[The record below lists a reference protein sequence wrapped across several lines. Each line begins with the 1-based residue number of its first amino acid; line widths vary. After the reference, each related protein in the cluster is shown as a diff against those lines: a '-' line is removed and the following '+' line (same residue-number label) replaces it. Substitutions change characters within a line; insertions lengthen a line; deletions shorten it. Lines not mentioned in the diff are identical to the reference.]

1 MIESLLAPFYRLI
14 AFLPFESLQA
24 GFMQRAVLE
33 ILLLTPLCAL
43 CGSLVVQYR
52 MAFFSDA
59 VAHSAFTGVALG
71 LVLGIDPWLAVI
83 VFGLGTG
90 MAAIQLRR
98 RGEMAM
104 DTTLGV
110 LFSSAVALGLAI
122 ISTRKGLA
130 KTLPGF
136 LYGDILAIGDRDVF
150 LTGLLLAGTVAF
162 LLRFYNQLVY
172 TSLHEHLARISG
184 IRTSWLETAF
194 AALLALVVAFSIR
207 AVGILLVTALLVIPS
222 ATARNVAGNLRRQV
236 WCAILIALV
245 SGLTGLAASLTWD
258 MATGAAMILCASGCF
273 LVSLLA
279 RPAIGK

>member
-1 MIESLLAPFYRLI
+1 MAESLLYPFYRLI
-14 AFLPFESLQA
+14 ALLPFESLQA

-52 MAFFSDA
+52 MVFFSDA

-71 LVLGIDPWLAVI
+71 LVLGVDPWLAVI

-110 LFSSAVALGLAI
+110 LFSAAVALGLAI

-136 LYGDILAIGDRDVF
+136 LYGDILSISDRDVL
-150 LTGLLLAGTVAF
+150 LTAVLLIGTIAF
-162 LLRFYNQLVY
+162 LLRFYNHLVY

-222 ATARNVAGNLRRQV
+222 ATARNFAGNLRHQV
-236 WCAILIALV
+236 WFAILIALV

-273 LVSLLA
+273 MVSLLA
-279 RPAIGK
+279 RPIIGK